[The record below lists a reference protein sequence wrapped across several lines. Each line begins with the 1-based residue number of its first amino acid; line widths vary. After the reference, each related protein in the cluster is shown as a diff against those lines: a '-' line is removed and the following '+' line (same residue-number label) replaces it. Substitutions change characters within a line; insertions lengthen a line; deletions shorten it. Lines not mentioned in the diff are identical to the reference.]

1 MLKMRQ
7 TINLA
12 GESVIDG
19 VLVEGYNASIDSNNL
34 DNVQFGSWINDP
46 VMYKAHRTEVRA
58 DEAAFED
65 AVYAIQDELIAE
77 AEANAVTEE

>member
-12 GESVIDG
+12 GESIIDDI
-19 VLVEGYNASIDSNNL
+19 LVEAYNASIDSNNL
-34 DNVQFGSWINDP
+34 EVVQFGSWINDP
-46 VMYKAHRTEVRA
+46 AMHKANRTEVRA

-65 AVYAIQDELIAE
+65 AVYALQDELIAK
-77 AEANAVTEE
+77 ANAIEE